1 MPRMHNPDREL
12 MARVAE
18 RDADAFAELYDRH
31 APRVF
36 GLILKIVGSRG
47 EGEDV
52 LQETFWKAWRSA
64 ARYDP
69 DRSSPIVWLVQ
80 IARSKAVDQL
90 RHRAR
95 APAASTGCIEDRL
108 PASQDEP
115 ARAQT
120 NSVLGKLPA
129 EQREAID
136 LAFYRG
142 LTHVQIAEVGG
153 IPLGTVKTRIRSGMR
168 KLRELIEA
176 EVSTP

>member
-1 MPRMHNPDREL
+1 MPRMHSPDREL

-36 GLILKIVGSRG
+36 GLIRKILGSRG

-69 DRSSPIVWLVQ
+69 DRSSPLVWLVQ

-95 APAASTGCIEDRL
+95 APAASTGRIEDEHI
-108 PASQDEP
+108 S
-115 ARAQT
+115 
-120 NSVLGKLPA
+120 
-129 EQREAID
+129 
-136 LAFYRG
+136 
-142 LTHVQIAEVGG
+142 
-153 IPLGTVKTRIRSGMR
+153 
-168 KLRELIEA
+168 
-176 EVSTP
+176 